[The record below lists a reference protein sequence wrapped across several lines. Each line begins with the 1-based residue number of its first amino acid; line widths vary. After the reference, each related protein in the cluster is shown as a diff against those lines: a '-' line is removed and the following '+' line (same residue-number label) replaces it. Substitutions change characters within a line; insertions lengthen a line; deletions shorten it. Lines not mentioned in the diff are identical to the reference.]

1 MDNKGRYNSNNMKFP
16 NKVIQNN
23 PNMSITNTTIYL
35 TPMEDEDPYTEL
47 SLINRLD
54 DKFSQ
59 MDLWIKGKCNDL
71 KKEMFELSDDLL
83 TSVYPGSNNK
93 NEKSTNNKVKK
104 FVK

>member
-1 MDNKGRYNSNNMKFP
+1 MDNKGRYTNNMKFP
-16 NKVIQNN
+16 NKAMHNN

-35 TPMEDEDPYTEL
+35 TPMDDEDPYTEL

-71 KKEMFELSDDLL
+71 KKEMFDLTDDLL
-83 TSVYPGSNNK
+83 MSVSSGGNDK
-93 NEKSTNNKVKK
+93 KEKTTNNKVKK
-104 FVK
+104 LVK